1 MTGAGKF
8 IQIEVVCATPER
20 QCLLAI
26 EVAVGSTARAAIA
39 ATDIAD
45 RFPEIDFS
53 TCALGVFARQVNDDY
68 ILSDGERVEVYRPL
82 ANDPQVSRLA
92 RAAIKAAS

>member
-20 QCLLAI
+20 QCLLAL
-26 EVAVGSTARAAIA
+26 EVAVGVTARAAIA

-53 TCALGVFARQVNDDY
+53 TCALGVFGRQVNDDY
-68 ILSDGERVEVYRPL
+68 ILSDGDRVEVYRLL
-82 ANDPQVSRLA
+82 ANEPQASRLA
-92 RAAIKAAS
+92 RAATKADS